1 MPNIA
6 DRIAGY
12 FSSDAALKNAINR
25 ASLENLK
32 RSSASMSYDVTGNG
46 RRGFKTN
53 GDASVKSISSNNLV
67 VARKN
72 MRELYRNN
80 SIIKSAVDAK
90 SYHTVGDGIRPSIR
104 SDAKSKAKQNKVK
117 QVQRL
122 VSLWAG
128 SIKADV
134 YGMHNLFG
142 QQFIGFK
149 TMCSAGGVL
158 IVRQRTL
165 EAKSGL
171 HLQIK
176 MLEGDFLDHLRTVT
190 LENGHEIINGVE
202 VDGDE
207 QVVAYWLFDRHPG
220 DVSFFS
226 RKKNISRRH
235 SAENVIHMFDCERP
249 GQLLGMPKGLASA
262 IKAKNLEEFQDARLE
277 QQKIAACF
285 VGTVSTTQGIGN
297 TGPAGDPLPSKA
309 APGQILRLGNN
320 QTMDFN
326 TPPTV
331 SGQHD
336 FITEELHQIASDWG
350 ITYQALVG
358 DLTQVNFT
366 SGRMGWLDMHRK
378 INGDRNRIIIPLL
391 LERIWGWL
399 QEALEV
405 HGLSARDLDCDWIPP
420 RREMFDPTKEIGP
433 LIKAIRA
440 GLKPMQ
446 RALLEQGDNPDVIM
460 DQYKEW
466 NEQADA
472 RDLIFDTDP
481 RRVSGAGNAN
491 PIPDDDED
499 ENKDEKNE
507 AA

>member
-1 MPNIA
+1 MGNIV
-6 DRIAGY
+6 DKVVGF
-12 FSSDAALKNAINR
+12 FSASAALHREINR
-25 ASLENLK
+25 ASFDNLK
-32 RSSASMSYDVTGNG
+32 KHNAQMNYDATGNG

-53 GDASVKSISSNNLV
+53 GDASVKAIASNNLV

-72 MRELYRNN
+72 MRDLYRNN
-80 SIIKSAVDAK
+80 AIIKSAVDAK
-90 SYHTVGDGIRPSIR
+90 SYHTVGDGIRPSVR
-104 SDAKSKAKQNKVK
+104 SASKSKKSKVK

-122 VSLWAG
+122 VNLWSTSL
-128 SIKADV
+128 KADI

-149 TMCSAGGVL
+149 TMVSAGEML

-165 EAKSGL
+165 EPKSGL

-176 MLEGDFLDHLRTVT
+176 MLEGDYLDHQKTAT
-190 LENGHEIINGVE
+190 LENGNSVINGVE
-202 VDGDE
+202 VDADE
-207 QVVAYWLFDRHPG
+207 TVVAYWLFDRHPG
-220 DVSFFS
+220 DLGFFS
-226 RKKNISRRH
+226 RFKNVSRRH
-235 SAENVIHMFDCERP
+235 DAANVIHMFDCERP
-249 GQLLGMPKGLASA
+249 GQMRGLPKGLASA
-262 IKAKNLEEFQDARLE
+262 AKAKNLEEFQDARLE

-285 VGTVSTTQGIGN
+285 VGSVSTSQGIGGSA
-297 TGPAGDPLPSKA
+297 TAADPLPA
-309 APGQILRLGNN
+309 RAMPGQILRLGNN
-320 QTMDFN
+320 QTMEFN
-326 TPPTV
+326 KPPTV

-378 INGDRNRIIIPLL
+378 INGDRNRIIIPLM
-391 LERIWGWL
+391 LERIWEWL

-405 HGLSARDLDCDWIPP
+405 HGLPVRDLDCDWIPP

-433 LIKAIRA
+433 LVKAIRA

-446 RALLEQGDNPDVIM
+446 RALMEQGDNPDVIM

-466 NEQADA
+466 NDQSDA
-472 RDLIFDTDP
+472 RNLIFDTDP
-481 RRVSGAGNAN
+481 RRVSGAGNTN
-491 PIPDDDED
+491 PLPEAEEDDED
-499 ENKDEKNE
+499 EDEKTKP
-507 AA
+507 A

>member
-1 MPNIA
+1 MGNIV
-6 DRIAGY
+6 DKVVGF
-12 FSSDAALKNAINR
+12 FSAEAALHREINR
-25 ASLENLK
+25 ASFQNLK
-32 RSSASMSYDVTGNG
+32 KHHASMNYDATGNG
-46 RRGFKTN
+46 RRGFKTR
-53 GDASVKSISSNNLV
+53 GDASVKAIASNNLV

-72 MRELYRNN
+72 MRDLYRNN

-104 SDAKSKAKQNKVK
+104 SEAKSKENKVK
-117 QVQRL
+117 QAQRL
-122 VSLWAG
+122 VDLWAN
-128 SIKADV
+128 SLKADV

-149 TMCSAGGVL
+149 TMCSAGEFL
-158 IVRQRTL
+158 LLRQRTL
-165 EAKSGL
+165 EPKSGL

-176 MLEGDFLDHLRTVT
+176 MLEGDYLDHLKTVT
-190 LENGHEIINGVE
+190 LENGNSVINGVE
-202 VDGDE
+202 VNADE
-207 QVVAYWLFDRHPG
+207 TVVAYWLFDSHPG
-220 DVSFFS
+220 DVTFFS
-226 RKKNISRRH
+226 RKKNTSRRH
-235 SAENVIHMFDCERP
+235 SAENVIHQFDCERP
-249 GQLLGMPKGLASA
+249 GQMRGLPKGLASA
-262 IKAKNLEEFQDARLE
+262 AKAKNLEEFQDARLE

-285 VGTVSTTQGIGN
+285 VGSVSTTQGIGG
-297 TGPAGDPLPSKA
+297 TAAAADPLPSRA
-309 APGQILRLGNN
+309 APGQMIRLGNN
-320 QTMDFN
+320 QTLDFN
-326 TPPTV
+326 TPPSV

-378 INGDRNRIIIPLL
+378 INGDRNRIIIPLM

-399 QEALEV
+399 QEALEI
-405 HGLSARDLDCDWIPP
+405 HGLPVRDLDCDWIPP

-433 LIKAIRA
+433 LVKAIRA

-460 DQYKEW
+460 AQYQEW
-466 NEQADA
+466 NDQADS
-472 RDLIFDTDP
+472 RKLIFDTDP
-481 RRVSGAGNAN
+481 RRVSGAGNTN
-491 PIPDDDED
+491 PLPEGAVEDDED
-499 ENKDEKNE
+499 ENEKNK

>member
-1 MPNIA
+1 MSNLF
-6 DRIAGY
+6 DKFVGY
-12 FSSDAALKNAINR
+12 FSAEAALHREINR
-25 ASLENLK
+25 ASFQNLK
-32 RSSASMSYDVTGNG
+32 KHHASMNYDVTGNG
-46 RRGFKTN
+46 RRGFKTK
-53 GDASVKSISSNNLV
+53 GDASVKSVTSNNLV

-72 MRELYRNN
+72 MRDLYRNN
-80 SIIKSAVDAK
+80 AIIKSAVDAK

-104 SDAKSKAKQNKVK
+104 SEAKSKKNKVK
-117 QVQRL
+117 QAQRL
-122 VSLWAG
+122 VNLWAN
-128 SIKADV
+128 SLKADI

-149 TMCSAGGVL
+149 TMISAGEML

-165 EAKSGL
+165 EPKSGL

-176 MLEGDFLDHLRTVT
+176 MLEGDYLDHLKTVT
-190 LENGHEIINGVE
+190 LENGNSVINGVE
-202 VDGDE
+202 VNADE
-207 QVVAYWLFDRHPG
+207 TVVAYWLFDRHPG
-220 DVSFFS
+220 DVTFFS
-226 RKKNISRRH
+226 RKKNTSRRH
-235 SAENVIHMFDCERP
+235 DAENVIHMFDCERP
-249 GQLLGMPKGLASA
+249 GQMRGMPKGLASA
-262 IKAKNLEEFQDARLE
+262 MKAKNLEEFQDARLE
-277 QQKIAACF
+277 QQKIGACL
-285 VGTVSTTQGIGN
+285 VGSVSTTSGIGGA
-297 TGPAGDPLPSKA
+297 TAAADPLPSHA

-326 TPPTV
+326 TPPSV

-336 FITEELHQIASDWG
+336 FVMEEKHDIASDWG
-350 ITYQALVG
+350 ITYQALTG

-378 INGDRNRIIIPLL
+378 INGDRNRIIIPLM

-399 QEALEV
+399 QEALEI
-405 HGLSARDLDCDWIPP
+405 HGLPVRDLDCDWIPP

-433 LIKAIRA
+433 LVKAIRA

-472 RDLIFDTDP
+472 RKLIFDTDP
-481 RRVSGAGNAN
+481 RRVSGAGNTN
-491 PIPDDDED
+491 PLPDENEDED
-499 ENKDEKNE
+499 EKNK

>member
-1 MPNIA
+1 MSNLF
-6 DRIAGY
+6 DKFVGY
-12 FSSDAALKNAINR
+12 FSAEAALHREINR
-25 ASLENLK
+25 ASFQNLK
-32 RSSASMSYDVTGNG
+32 KHHASMNYDVTGNG
-46 RRGFKTN
+46 RRGFKTK
-53 GDASVKSISSNNLV
+53 GDASVKSVTSNNLV

-72 MRELYRNN
+72 MRDLYRNN
-80 SIIKSAVDAK
+80 AIIKSAVDAK

-104 SDAKSKAKQNKVK
+104 SEAKSKKNKVK
-117 QVQRL
+117 QAQRL
-122 VSLWAG
+122 VNLWAN
-128 SIKADV
+128 SLKADI

-149 TMCSAGGVL
+149 TMISAGEML

-165 EAKSGL
+165 EPKSGL

-176 MLEGDFLDHLRTVT
+176 MLEGDYLDHLKTVT
-190 LENGHEIINGVE
+190 LENGNSVINGVE
-202 VDGDE
+202 VNADE
-207 QVVAYWLFDRHPG
+207 TVVAYWLFDRHPG
-220 DVSFFS
+220 DVTFFS
-226 RKKNISRRH
+226 RKKNTSRRH
-235 SAENVIHMFDCERP
+235 DAENVIHMFDCERP
-249 GQLLGMPKGLASA
+249 GQMRGMPKGLASA
-262 IKAKNLEEFQDARLE
+262 MKAKNLEEFQDARLE
-277 QQKIAACF
+277 QQKIGACL
-285 VGTVSTTQGIGN
+285 VGSVSTTSGIG
-297 TGPAGDPLPSKA
+297 GAIAAADPLPSRA

-326 TPPTV
+326 TPPSV

-336 FITEELHQIASDWG
+336 FVMEEKHDIASDWG
-350 ITYQALVG
+350 ITYQALTG

-378 INGDRNRIIIPLL
+378 INGDRNRIIIPLML
-391 LERIWGWL
+391 DRIWGWL
-399 QEALEV
+399 QEALEI
-405 HGLSARDLDCDWIPP
+405 HGLPVRDLDCDWIPP

-433 LIKAIRA
+433 LVKAIRA

-472 RDLIFDTDP
+472 RKLIFDTDP
-481 RRVSGAGNAN
+481 RRVSGAGNTN
-491 PIPDDDED
+491 PLPDDDED
-499 ENKDEKNE
+499 ENGNDKKK

>member
-1 MPNIA
+1 MGNIV
-6 DRIAGY
+6 DKVVGF
-12 FSSDAALKNAINR
+12 FSAEAALQREINR
-25 ASLENLK
+25 ASFDNLK
-32 RSSASMSYDVTGNG
+32 RHNAQMNYDATGNG

-53 GDASVKSISSNNLV
+53 GDASVKAIAANNLV

-72 MRELYRNN
+72 MRDLYRNN
-80 SIIKSAVDAK
+80 AIIKSAVDAK
-90 SYHTVGDGIRPSIR
+90 SYHTVGDGIRPSVR
-104 SDAKSKAKQNKVK
+104 SASKSKKNKVK

-122 VSLWAG
+122 VNLWSTSL
-128 SIKADV
+128 KADI

-149 TMCSAGGVL
+149 TMVSAGEML

-165 EAKSGL
+165 EPKSGL

-176 MLEGDFLDHLRTVT
+176 MLEGDYLDHQKTAT
-190 LENGHEIINGVE
+190 LENGNSVINGVE
-202 VDGDE
+202 VDADE
-207 QVVAYWLFDRHPG
+207 TVVAYWLFDRHPG
-220 DVSFFS
+220 DLGFFS
-226 RKKNISRRH
+226 RFKNVSRRH
-235 SAENVIHMFDCERP
+235 DATNVIHMFDCERP
-249 GQLLGMPKGLASA
+249 GQMRGLPKGLASA
-262 IKAKNLEEFQDARLE
+262 AKAKNLEEFQDARLE

-285 VGTVSTTQGIGN
+285 VGSVSTSQGIGGSA
-297 TGPAGDPLPSKA
+297 TAADPLPA
-309 APGQILRLGNN
+309 RAMPGQILRLGNN
-320 QTMDFN
+320 QTMEFN
-326 TPPTV
+326 KPPPV

-378 INGDRNRIIIPLL
+378 INGDRNRIIIPLM
-391 LERIWGWL
+391 LERIWEWL

-405 HGLSARDLDCDWIPP
+405 HGLPVRDMDCDWIPP

-433 LIKAIRA
+433 LVKAIRA

-446 RALLEQGDNPDVIM
+446 RALMEQGDNPDVIM

-466 NEQADA
+466 NDQSDA
-472 RDLIFDTDP
+472 RKLIFDTDP
-481 RRVSGAGNAN
+481 RRVSGAGNTN
-491 PIPDDDED
+491 PLPEAEEDDED
-499 ENKDEKNE
+499 EDEKDI